1 MARSSRGLRGRER
14 LNETQEASIESLEW
28 WGMGEGLSGLGSVV
42 SSSVE
47 WGPGVAQAVIQTKL
61 TRLFEHNRT
70 LFNMDNTIFS

>member
-47 WGPGVAQAVIQTKL
+47 WESGSSPGRDSNEIDT
-61 TRLFEHNRT
+61 F
-70 LFNMDNTIFS
+70 I